1 MTRFAINFD
10 YLCPF
15 AYIAN
20 DLTIRALRDGADHE
34 VEFLAFSLSQ
44 VHLEEGARPVWQ
56 AEPLASGVLALQWG
70 LAVRDHFPERFHD
83 AHLALF
89 AARHD
94 KGLSLNDPEVIR
106 DAVASAGLD
115 PVEVE
120 KVVAGGGP
128 LRALAA
134 DHTRTVEQHHAFGV
148 PTFFAGDRAVFVRL
162 MRRAKDGPDARATLD
177 RLLDLVIGWQD
188 LNELKATRIP
198 R

>member
-1 MTRFAINFD
+1 MTRFAVNFD

-15 AYIAN
+15 AYIGN
-20 DLTIRALRDGADHE
+20 DLTIRALEDGADHQ
-34 VEFLAFSLSQ
+34 VEFVSFSLSQ
-44 VHLEEGARPVWQ
+44 VHLEEGAPPVWE

-70 LAVRDHFPERFHD
+70 LAVRDRFPEAFHA

-94 KGLSLNDPEVIR
+94 QGRNLNDPEVIR
-106 DAVASAGLD
+106 NAVAGAGLD
-115 PVEVE
+115 PAEVE
-120 KVVAGGGP
+120 KVVAEGGP

-134 DHTRTVEQHHAFGV
+134 EHTRTVEEHRTFGV
-148 PTFFAGDRAVFVRL
+148 PTFFADGRAVFVRL
-162 MRRAKDGPDARATLD
+162 MRRAKDGAEARATLD
-177 RLLDLVIGWQD
+177 RLLETITGWPD